1 MSKKPRLAVDKR
13 LLTNFMP
20 PEGVPIKFRIAGL
33 SARFAAQLADILIT
47 VSVVGLS
54 MLVLFFANLAS
65 LDTLAALI
73 ALLFFA
79 LRVPYYV
86 FTELL
91 WNGQTIGKR
100 MLKMRVISA
109 DGRSLSPHAVTVRNL
124 MKEMEIFVPGTY
136 LLVAESLD
144 SVTATI
150 VGCWILLLLA
160 VPLMNPRRQRLG
172 DLIANTIVVEIP
184 QAVLLPE
191 LSAKDAPAISQRLV
205 FLPHQ
210 LDHYGRFELQT
221 LETLLQVDHKKLT
234 GSTSAY
240 DQYFTNV
247 ARVAEAIIAKI
258 GITEQIRR
266 EEYRDFLQFFYT
278 SQRAYLENRQLFGDV
293 RDDKFHEKSS

>member
-1 MSKKPRLAVDKR
+1 
-13 LLTNFMP
+13 MP